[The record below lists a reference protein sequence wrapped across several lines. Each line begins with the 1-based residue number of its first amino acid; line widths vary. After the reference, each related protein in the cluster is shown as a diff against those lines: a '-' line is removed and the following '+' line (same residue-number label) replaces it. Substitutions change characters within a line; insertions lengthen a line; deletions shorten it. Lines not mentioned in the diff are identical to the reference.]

1 MLRPSSFLF
10 SLFCRCFLLASPPR
24 SRPDPLFFGFS
35 HLCKI
40 SGGSSLETIGL
51 CLCGSQC
58 HRRCWAPTS
67 FSTQMSKNKNKKQS
81 HRHCR
86 APTKDST
93 QMSSRCRMGGHW
105 PLASATKDSLDIEG
119 ILTFFCSP
127 ESEKRLLPSNDRM
140 VNFGG
145 LDAPNREQQGIPQP
159 SFSLLLHAC
168 ASLTKC
174 IPVFVSEN
182 TLVDPISAEPGEC
195 LRIPDLLD
203 YEIPT
208 KDDSCPHHQPSGDL
222 FLPILC
228 SVMITG
234 GGSTLTLGS
243 PVRDAAA
250 KGCGV

>member
-1 MLRPSSFLF
+1 
-10 SLFCRCFLLASPPR
+10 
-24 SRPDPLFFGFS
+24 
-35 HLCKI
+35 
-40 SGGSSLETIGL
+40 
-51 CLCGSQC
+51 
-58 HRRCWAPTS
+58 
-67 FSTQMSKNKNKKQS
+67 
-81 HRHCR
+81 
-86 APTKDST
+86 
-93 QMSSRCRMGGHW
+93 MGGHW

-140 VNFGG
+140 VDFGG

-208 KDDSCPHHQPSGDL
+208 KDDIVALITNQEKDL
-222 FLPILC
+222 KGATC
-228 SVMITG
+228 SFQF
-234 GGSTLTLGS
+234 SAL
-243 PVRDAAA
+243 
-250 KGCGV
+250 

>member
-1 MLRPSSFLF
+1 MGWQLLDHHVGLGLTQEPVLVDMQNCVEEILPAEACCDAKRAGKDGQGLEEACGTFSFPDFVGNVIVTGVDAFGNVLN
-10 SLFCRCFLLASPPR
+10 SAGEIVGAGLDASGNIL
-24 SRPDPLFFGFS
+24 DAAGNVV
-35 HLCKI
+35 
-40 SGGSSLETIGL
+40 G
-51 CLCGSQC
+51 
-58 HRRCWAPTS
+58 
-67 FSTQMSKNKNKKQS
+67 
-81 HRHCR
+81 R
-86 APTKDST
+86 AFDTVGNFIQPVFDND
-93 QMSSRCRMGGHW
+93 GN
-105 PLASATKDSLDIEG
+105 LVDVATAI
-119 ILTFFCSP
+119 I
-127 ESEKRLLPSNDRM
+127 
-140 VNFGG
+140 VGG
-145 LDAPNREQQGIPQP
+145 LDASNREQQGIPQP

>member
-1 MLRPSSFLF
+1 MP
-10 SLFCRCFLLASPPR
+10 LLGTDQR
-24 SRPDPLFFGFS
+24 LN
-35 HLCKI
+35 
-40 SGGSSLETIGL
+40 TNV
-51 CLCGSQC
+51 Q
-58 HRRCWAPTS
+58 
-67 FSTQMSKNKNKKQS
+67 QMPYG
-81 HRHCR
+81 R
-86 APTKDST
+86 A
-93 QMSSRCRMGGHW
+93 
-105 PLASATKDSLDIEG
+105 LASATKDSLDIEG

-140 VNFGG
+140 VDFGG